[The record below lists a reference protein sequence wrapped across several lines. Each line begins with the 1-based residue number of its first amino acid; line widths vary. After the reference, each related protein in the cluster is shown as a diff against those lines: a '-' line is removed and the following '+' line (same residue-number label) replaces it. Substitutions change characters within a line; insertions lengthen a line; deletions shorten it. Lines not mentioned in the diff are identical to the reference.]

1 MKRRPTIT
9 RARIGGVALIAL
21 ASLAPWT
28 LSAHEEGVIR
38 LGAPIAAPG
47 DTLEIRGEELPRS
60 ATVRVELRGALETH
74 LLGRV
79 TTDAS
84 GAFEIH
90 VPIPAE
96 AQPGVYRV
104 VAVAP
109 DGDEVARA
117 EFVVAEVAATP
128 PAGMPL
134 GHAMATAEEMELP
147 LELTPVE
154 WAVVGAFV
162 ALFALGG
169 VLLLSERQ
177 KGTGRA
183 S

>member
-1 MKRRPTIT
+1 MKRRPTIM
-9 RARIGGVALIAL
+9 RATIGRVALIAL
-21 ASLAPWT
+21 ASLGPRT
-28 LSAHEEGVIR
+28 LFAHEEGVIR
-38 LGAPIAAPG
+38 LGAPTAAPG
-47 DTLEIRGEELPRS
+47 DTLEILGEKLPRS
-60 ATVRVELRGALETH
+60 ATVRLELRGALETY

-79 TTDAS
+79 TTAAS

-96 AQPGVYRV
+96 AQPGLYRV

-117 EFVVAEVAATP
+117 ELVIAEVAATP
-128 PAGMPL
+128 PAEMPL

-147 LELTPVE
+147 LDLTPVE
-154 WAVVGAFV
+154 WAVIGVFV